1 MIRGQAVDDGG
12 GAMNSKQREMLFEI
26 FTGALISQEVVIQ
39 LLHRKGLLDKG
50 EVIRSLD
57 YFIEH
62 FEKKNPEQKI
72 TVPMHYLKNNLGKY
86 FPEGGAV
93 KRKMPE
99 QKHPPWFQGVIL
111 GGRHRRAAVLEGA
124 SDEEEI

>member
-1 MIRGQAVDDGG
+1 
-12 GAMNSKQREMLFEI
+12 MNNKQREMLFEI
-26 FTGALISQEVVIQ
+26 FTGALISQEIVIQ

-50 EVIRSLD
+50 EVVRSLD

-86 FPEGGAV
+86 FPEGNAI
-93 KRKMPE
+93 KRKEPA
-99 QKHPPWFQGVIL
+99 QKHPAWFQGVIL
-111 GGRHRRAAVLEGA
+111 GGRHRSNAVLEGVT
-124 SDEEEI
+124 DGEEA

>member
-1 MIRGQAVDDGG
+1 
-12 GAMNSKQREMLFEI
+12 MNNKQRELFFEI
-26 FTGALISQEVVIQ
+26 FTGTLISQEIVIQ

-57 YFIEH
+57 YFIDH

-86 FPEGGAV
+86 FPETNRDQSR
-93 KRKMPE
+93 KRGT
-99 QKHPPWFQGVIL
+99 KHPAWFQGVIV
-111 GGRHRRAAVLEGA
+111 GGRCGGDAVLEPP
-124 SDEEEI
+124 EEKDA